1 MRRTVNLCAR
11 WVKAFLHLFVHRKY
25 LLFSVLSSEVKGE
38 GKKRKL
44 AECAHLRA
52 RGKRTLEKKLQ
63 KVGVFWEKVGMFSEI
78 QARDPAGVLVGAFC
92 PLGSCCFAVWR
103 RCAIGGR

>member
-1 MRRTVNLCAR
+1 MRRTVKACAR

-25 LLFSVLSSEVKGE
+25 LIFSVLSLDVKGE

-52 RGKRTLEKKLQ
+52 
-63 KVGVFWEKVGMFSEI
+63 
-78 QARDPAGVLVGAFC
+78 
-92 PLGSCCFAVWR
+92 
-103 RCAIGGR
+103 